1 MSRKKVLF
9 VDYDDDSS
17 MHIILL
23 LFAPA
28 MLRWFVEDDIVK
40 EVLKNPGKCLIEE
53 EDVEA
58 RPEMLPD
65 AVLDENVDVHLIRKF
80 FSYDGWLAVTTVF
93 EQKQR
98 NRLLMCV
105 GFAFMI

>member
-1 MSRKKVLF
+1 
-9 VDYDDDSS
+9 
-17 MHIILL
+17 
-23 LFAPA
+23 